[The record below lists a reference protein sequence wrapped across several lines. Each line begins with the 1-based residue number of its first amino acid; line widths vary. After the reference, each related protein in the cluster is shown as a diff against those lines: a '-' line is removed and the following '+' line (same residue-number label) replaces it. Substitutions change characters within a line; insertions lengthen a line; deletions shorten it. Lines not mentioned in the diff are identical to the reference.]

1 MIKLMRKI
9 MFPINDISLKLR
21 INSSLQP
28 LQPKQALQS
37 RFLVDRK
44 EEITPR
50 VFLASGNQMDF

>member
-1 MIKLMRKI
+1 